1 MAVRSKTGAARIEHQ
16 PGPPKLTSQGKARTQ
31 SAGMAVKTT
40 RAGPL
45 NWPWRSH
52 PAQYNISLQRRADYS
67 ITLQFKDST
76 DAAINLT
83 GWTVEAQAWNESR
96 STKYA
101 DFTVTYT
108 NRSTGTIAIAL
119 TDEQT
124 ALFPNEAYYD
134 VLLTNPSGL
143 KEYYLE
149 GIIYVSEGYT
159 G

>member
-1 MAVRSKTGAARIEHQ
+1 MAIS
-16 PGPPKLTSQGKARTQ
+16 PGI
-31 SAGMAVKTT
+31 
-40 RAGPL
+40 
-45 NWPWRSH
+45 
-52 PAQYNISLQRRADYS
+52 YNISLQRRADYS

-83 GWTVEAQAWNESR
+83 GWTVAAQVWNQER
-96 STKYA
+96 TTKYA

-108 NRSTGTIAIAL
+108 NLVTGTVAIAL
-119 TDEQT
+119 TDEKT

-149 GIIYVSEGYT
+149 GIVYVSEGYT
-159 G
+159 A

>member
-1 MAVRSKTGAARIEHQ
+1 MAIS
-16 PGPPKLTSQGKARTQ
+16 PG
-31 SAGMAVKTT
+31 
-40 RAGPL
+40 
-45 NWPWRSH
+45 
-52 PAQYNISLQRRADYS
+52 QYNISLQRRADYS
-67 ITLQFKDST
+67 ITLQFAD
-76 DAAINLT
+76 INLT
-83 GWTVEAQAWNESR
+83 GWTVAAQVWNQGR

-108 NRSTGTIAIAL
+108 NLATGTVAIAL

-124 ALFPNEAYYD
+124 ATFPNEAYYD

-159 G
+159 A

>member
-1 MAVRSKTGAARIEHQ
+1 MAIS
-16 PGPPKLTSQGKARTQ
+16 PGT
-31 SAGMAVKTT
+31 
-40 RAGPL
+40 
-45 NWPWRSH
+45 
-52 PAQYNISLQRRADYS
+52 YNISLQRRADYS

-83 GWTVEAQAWNESR
+83 GWTVAAQVWNQDR
-96 STKYA
+96 TTKYA

-108 NRSTGTIAIAL
+108 NLVTGTIAIAL

-149 GIIYVSEGYT
+149 GIVYVSEGYT
-159 G
+159 A

>member
-1 MAVRSKTGAARIEHQ
+1 MAIS
-16 PGPPKLTSQGKARTQ
+16 PGI
-31 SAGMAVKTT
+31 
-40 RAGPL
+40 
-45 NWPWRSH
+45 
-52 PAQYNISLQRRADYS
+52 YNISLQRRADYS

-83 GWTVEAQAWNESR
+83 GWTVAAQVWNQDR
-96 STKYA
+96 TTKYA

-108 NRSTGTIAIAL
+108 NRATGTIAIAL

-124 ALFPNEAYYD
+124 ATLPNEVYYD

-159 G
+159 A